1 MYLTV
6 IIDNLYDSEV
16 ISKGAKGIERDTKDL
31 LRYAQV
37 SQFQFV
43 LRVTNI
49 IMLQHSGGD
58 QRGVG

>member
-16 ISKGAKGIERDTKDL
+16 ISKAAKGIERDTKDL

-37 SQFQFV
+37 SQFKFV
-43 LRVTNI
+43 LQVTNI
-49 IMLQHSGGD
+49 VMLQHSGGD